1 MNKDK
6 ICLSSVLDI
15 DTISQT
21 KNEVHE
27 DMSYA
32 IVRNG
37 KLTRAEI
44 NGETTHNDRKTKRI
58 RMWFRKIM

>member
-1 MNKDK
+1 M
-6 ICLSSVLDI
+6 LDI

-58 RMWFRKIM
+58 RM

>member
-1 MNKDK
+1 
-6 ICLSSVLDI
+6 
-15 DTISQT
+15 
-21 KNEVHE
+21 
-27 DMSYA
+27 MSYA

-58 RMWFRKIM
+58 RM